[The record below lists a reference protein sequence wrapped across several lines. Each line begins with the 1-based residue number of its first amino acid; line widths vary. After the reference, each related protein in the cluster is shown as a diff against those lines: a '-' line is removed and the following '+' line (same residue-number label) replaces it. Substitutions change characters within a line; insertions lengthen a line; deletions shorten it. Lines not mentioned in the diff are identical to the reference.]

1 MSIAQTSA
9 NPPADNPTEYS
20 AAKPDRP
27 TLILVAHGARD
38 PHWAA
43 PVQRI
48 AAAVRAQA
56 PQQSVR
62 AAFLGM
68 LAPSLEDCIGEA
80 LGEGERDFL
89 IVPVFIAEGGHLK
102 RDLPERLL
110 ALRARYPQ
118 ASFRQERAVG
128 EAEAVVQAMATHA
141 LAQVPGAD

>member
-1 MSIAQTSA
+1 MSTAHSSA
-9 NPPADNPTEYS
+9 NPPAENS
-20 AAKPDRP
+20 AATPARP

-56 PQQSVR
+56 PEQSVR

-68 LAPSLEDCIGEA
+68 LAPSLEDCIAEA
-80 LGEGERDFL
+80 LGDGERDFL

-110 ALRARYPQ
+110 ALRARYPH
-118 ASFRQERAVG
+118 ARFRQERAVG
-128 EAEAVVQAMATHA
+128 EAETVVQAMATHA
-141 LAQVPGAD
+141 LAQVPRAD